1 MSTKAPAWNTRFQ
14 GFCATARRG
23 FFHLGDELVL
33 SKKTIVTLAAVL
45 GLAAAGA
52 FAAPARAS
60 FEKVPLEA
68 KRALGATVGKPII
81 KGVVFLNGHLVDF
94 GASCQVV
101 RSGTAIYL
109 RQKKGEKKVD
119 LQVTPPLK
127 PWNAFLE
134 TQDSSVVAAVE
145 EEAPAPAVEAPKPK
159 AEPKP
164 EPVVKK
170 PAPKPKS
177 EEEDADDF
185 FDDDGEDESD
195 AAKPEPESKVADAE
209 EVVEEEPA
217 KPEAAE
223 EKPAAKP
230 SKTLKLTG
238 AFAKNAAV
246 DRLLKP
252 INETRQRIDAGIRN
266 GRVYFFS
273 ARYGMRSLEP
283 RLGVELLKVLPGQ
296 MKDAANGAD
305 LYRRLRARNILFVSE
320 ETCGELMAN
329 RVDYLK
335 LDQLRLRQKAEAE
348 TNRLIYGN

>member
-1 MSTKAPAWNTRFQ
+1 M
-14 GFCATARRG
+14 
-23 FFHLGDELVL
+23 V
-33 SKKTIVTLAAVL
+33 VTLAVVL
-45 GLAAAGA
+45 GLAAGGA

-60 FEKVPLEA
+60 FEKVPLEV

-81 KGVVFLNGHLVDF
+81 KGVVFLNGHLIDL

-134 TQDSSVVAAVE
+134 TQDASVVTAVE
-145 EEAPAPAVEAPKPK
+145 EEAPAPVVEAPKPK

-164 EPVVKK
+164 EPVAKK

-185 FDDDGEDESD
+185 FDDEEDEDESA
-195 AAKPEPESKVADAE
+195 AAKPEPESRVADAE
-209 EVVEEEPA
+209 EVEKEEPA

-230 SKTLKLTG
+230 NKTLKLTG

-246 DRLLKP
+246 ERLLKP
-252 INETRQRIDAGIRN
+252 IDDTRRRIDAGIRN

-305 LYRRLRARNILFVSE
+305 LYRRLRAKNILFVSE